1 MSLDMLIIFL
11 PLIIG
16 YLIKLRNK
24 KLIDLTN
31 KICVNLVYI
40 ILFIMGVGLA
50 SLDNLG
56 QNINSIL
63 SISGTFIVCISL
75 CNLSILPILDKIMP
89 FKSEFHHAK
98 LPLLRM
104 LAESFKLLGVVIIGV
119 IAGLIIHLAHDLT
132 NLICEIALYI
142 LLFFIGLQLRSS
154 NISLR
159 QILLNKYGVSIAVF
173 FVFSSSLGGIIAA
186 LFLSIPLNQ
195 GLAISS
201 GFGWYSL
208 TGILVGDAL
217 GPIWGST
224 AFMVDLMRELI
235 AIVLIPLLIKN
246 YACTAIGYGGAT
258 ALDFTLPVIQKSGG
272 INCVPIA
279 IVSGFI
285 LSLLVPFLVLF
296 WLSF

>member
-1 MSLDMLIIFL
+1 MSLDMLAIFL

-16 YLIKLRNK
+16 YLIKLRSK
-24 KLIDLTN
+24 KLIHITN
-31 KICVNLVYI
+31 KVCVNLVYV
-40 ILFIMGVGLA
+40 ILFIMGIGLA

-56 QNINSIL
+56 QNL
-63 SISGTFIVCISL
+63 STIFAISATFIACISL
-75 CNLSILPILDKIMP
+75 CNLGIVPILDKIMP
-89 FKSEFHHAK
+89 FKSKFHHAK
-98 LPLLRM
+98 LPLLQM
-104 LAESFKLLGVVIIGV
+104 LAESFKLLGVVIVGV
-119 IAGLIIHLAHDLT
+119 IIGLIIHLSHDLT
-132 NLICEIALYI
+132 NLISEIALYI

-173 FVFSSSLGGIIAA
+173 IIFSSSLGGIIAA
-186 LFLSIPLNQ
+186 LFLSIPLSQ
-195 GLAISS
+195 GLAIAS

-217 GPIWGST
+217 GPVWGST

-235 AIVLIPLLIKN
+235 AIILIPLLIKN
-246 YACTAIGYGGAT
+246 HACTAIGYGGAT

-285 LSLLVPFLVLF
+285 LSLMVPFLVLF
-296 WLSF
+296 WLSV

>member
-1 MSLDMLIIFL
+1 MSLDMLTIFI
-11 PLIIG
+11 PLIVG
-16 YLIKLRNK
+16 YLIRLRDRR
-24 KLIDLTN
+24 LINITN
-31 KICVNLVYI
+31 KMCVNLVYV
-40 ILFIMGVGLA
+40 ILFIMGLGLA
-50 SLDNLG
+50 ALDNLG
-56 QNINSIL
+56 QNISTIL
-63 SISGTFIVCISL
+63 TISGVFIVSISL

-98 LPLLRM
+98 LPLLQM

-119 IAGLIIHLAHDLT
+119 IAGLMIHLSHDLT
-132 NLICEIALYI
+132 NRISEVALYI

-173 FVFSSSLGGIIAA
+173 FVFSSSLGGIIGA

-195 GLAISS
+195 GLAIAS

-217 GPIWGST
+217 GPIWGSA

-235 AIVLIPLLIKN
+235 AIILIPLLIKN
-246 YACTAIGYGGAT
+246 YVCTAIGYGGAT

-296 WLSF
+296 WLTF